1 MIDDFLLN
9 QYWSL
14 SIPPENKKE
23 LTVFLRFF
31 RMGGGEALPYQ
42 FSPVTSTNVGI
53 PKKLSD
59 FYF

>member
-31 RMGGGEALPYQ
+31 RMGGGGSPLPV
-42 FSPVTSTNVGI
+42 FPC
-53 PKKLSD
+53 D
-59 FYF
+59 FYKRRNSQKTL

>member
-31 RMGGGEALPYQ
+31 RMGGGGGSPLPV
-42 FSPVTSTNVGI
+42 FPC
-53 PKKLSD
+53 D
-59 FYF
+59 FYKRRNSQKTL

>member
-23 LTVFLRFF
+23 PTVFLRFF
-31 RMGGGEALPYQ
+31 RMGGEALPYQ
-42 FSPVTSTNVGI
+42 CSPVTSTNVGI